1 MSRVVPQRLAQI
13 AHRARQAVVADDHVP
28 PDRVDQLLARN
39 HPPRVLD
46 QQPGLVEKKMFGGV
60 AFLIQ
65 GNMAV
70 GVHKDMLMVRVGPD
84 AYDETMKY
92 HNTRPFDL
100 TGRAMKGWVLVEPD
114 GITSESELKE
124 WVEAG
129 VNFALTLPPK

>member
-1 MSRVVPQRLAQI
+1 MAYDEVLASRI
-13 AHRARQAVVADDHVP
+13 HG
-28 PDRVDQLLARN
+28 
-39 HPPRVLD
+39 VLD

-84 AYDETMKY
+84 AYEETMKY
-92 HNTRPFDL
+92 PHTRPFDL
-100 TGRAMKGWVLVEPD
+100 TGRAMKGWVLVEPG
-114 GITSESELKE
+114 GIASETELKE

>member
-1 MSRVVPQRLAQI
+1 MAYDEALASRIQG
-13 AHRARQAVVADDHVP
+13 
-28 PDRVDQLLARN
+28 
-39 HPPRVLD
+39 VLD

-70 GVHKDMLMVRVGPD
+70 GVHKDMLMVRVGPE

-92 HNTRPFDL
+92 PHTRPFDL
-100 TGRAMKGWVLVEPD
+100 TGKTMKGWVLVEPD
-114 GITSESELKE
+114 GIASESELKE

>member
-1 MSRVVPQRLAQI
+1 MAYDEVLASRIQG
-13 AHRARQAVVADDHVP
+13 
-28 PDRVDQLLARN
+28 
-39 HPPRVLD
+39 VLD

-92 HNTRPFDL
+92 PNTRPFDL

>member
-1 MSRVVPQRLAQI
+1 MAYDEVLASRI
-13 AHRARQAVVADDHVP
+13 HG
-28 PDRVDQLLARN
+28 
-39 HPPRVLD
+39 VLD

-92 HNTRPFDL
+92 PHTRPFDL
-100 TGRAMKGWVLVEPD
+100 TGRTMKGWVLVEPD
-114 GITSESELKE
+114 GLSSESELKE
-124 WVEAG
+124 WVESG